1 MIACPECGAEQYP
14 GALFCDTCGAAVH
27 PAARTRPAADNVA
40 RNDEPAARMKVSSK
54 TPPPAETTF
63 AAAPPAVASPV
74 PSAPPAL
81 RARLPH
87 HNAELT
93 LHGALIHVGRA
104 DPEAGFTPELDLT
117 PFGGQERGV
126 SRRHATIQW
135 VEGGYVIVDRH
146 SSNGTWL
153 DGVRLV
159 AGYAYQIPPG
169 AAIRFG
175 GLLVQLTI
183 AD

>member
-1 MIACPECGAEQYP
+1 MIPCPECGAEQYP
-14 GALFCDTCGAAVH
+14 GALFCDACGAAVH
-27 PAARTRPAADNVA
+27 PAAQAQPVA
-40 RNDEPAARMKVSSK
+40 RNEGPAARMKAPGK
-54 TPPPAETTF
+54 TPPAPTGMAPP
-63 AAAPPAVASPV
+63 PPAVD
-74 PSAPPAL
+74 PPAL
-81 RARLPH
+81 HVRLPRH
-87 HNAELT
+87 DAELT
-93 LHGALIHVGRA
+93 LRGALLHVGRA

-126 SRRHATIQW
+126 SRRHATIRW
-135 VEGGYVIVDRH
+135 VEGGYVIIDQH

-169 AAIRFG
+169 ASIRFG
-175 GLLVQLTI
+175 GLLVQLAI